1 MIGLVQKQ
9 ESIIE
14 SIPLT
19 KFIHAIKAEPSS
31 NYVPYNNGTSQSA
44 TSSLVF
50 ASSDYVYLHIS
61 NGVVQYTIIKENVT
75 TKIYSA
81 SLDHTKTYYP
91 AMVFFDD
98 TAVKSVFYNPDPYAL
113 QQTVASVTAL
123 EYLPSHF
130 HLPDGNPWSQS
141 IGSLVEMFYSD
152 NVGTATYRR
161 VSSGGWTHYWQQT
174 GLTTWNIYFT
184 LPTAG
189 SVPDNTADIDAVK
202 ILGARRACT
211 GCTT

>member
-1 MIGLVQKQ
+1 
-9 ESIIE
+9 
-14 SIPLT
+14 
-19 KFIHAIKAEPSS
+19 
-31 NYVPYNNGTSQSA
+31 
-44 TSSLVF
+44 
-50 ASSDYVYLHIS
+50 
-61 NGVVQYTIIKENVT
+61 
-75 TKIYSA
+75 
-81 SLDHTKTYYP
+81 
-91 AMVFFDD
+91 MVFFDD